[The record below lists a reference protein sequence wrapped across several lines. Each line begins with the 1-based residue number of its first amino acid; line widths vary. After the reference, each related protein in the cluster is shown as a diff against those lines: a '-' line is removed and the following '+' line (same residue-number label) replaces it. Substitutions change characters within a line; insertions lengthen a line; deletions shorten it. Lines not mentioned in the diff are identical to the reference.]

1 MSPVVTLLQQRVDG
15 NMKNLSSIK
24 IIRINLE
31 KILKDRD
38 ISYNDFSKILRM
50 DRSNVRKH
58 IKGSRSISL
67 NLLDKFSKALDI
79 SPKDLLSRG
88 RLND

>member
-1 MSPVVTLLQQRVDG
+1 
-15 NMKNLSSIK
+15 MKNLSSVK

-38 ISYNDFSKILRM
+38 ISYNDFSKILCM

-58 IKGSRSISL
+58 IKGNRSISL

-79 SPKDLLSRG
+79 SPKDLLSG
-88 RLND
+88 GHLNDQG

>member
-1 MSPVVTLLQQRVDG
+1 
-15 NMKNLSSIK
+15 MKNLSSVK

-38 ISYNDFSKILRM
+38 ISYYDFSKILRM
-50 DRSNVRKH
+50 DCSNVHKH
-58 IKGSRSISL
+58 IKGNRSISL

-79 SPKDLLSRG
+79 SPKDLLSG
-88 RLND
+88 GHLNDQGW